1 MNYPP
6 LVVTP
11 PATVRLFQKKVLI
24 ALPWYK
30 SVSPITAFCVV
41 QLADKRRTS
50 TALNFD
56 DAFVVHSRNS
66 IADYFLKSDNEWL
79 LSIDDDMVVPFG
91 HAEWF
96 RTFTGW
102 SEFPE
107 KFAALNSLD
116 RLMSHGKTLV
126 GATYFGRHWHGVP
139 VFGEGN
145 NPTVAAEIRK
155 GPVDEC
161 RPTRWVG
168 TGCLLVHR
176 TVFEDIE
183 KKFPNLARG
192 ADKKR
197 GQWFTSSEHVAM
209 DAIRRT
215 REMLATGPM
224 TGEKSVKALEMLI
237 GAESDARAKA
247 SLGQGE
253 DVTFCKRAFEAGHQP
268 YVDFGLVCGHIGSAC
283 YGPFNTRPK

>member
-41 QLADKRRTS
+41 QLADKRRTA

-91 HAEWF
+91 HTEWF

-107 KFAALNSLD
+107 PFASFNALD
-116 RLMSHGKTLV
+116 RLLSHGKTLV

-215 REMLATGPM
+215 ADMLSAGPM
-224 TGEKSVKALEMLI
+224 DGLKAVKAYEMLI
-237 GAESDARAKA
+237 SAQSTAK
-247 SLGQGE
+247 SQSGLGQGE
-253 DVTFCKRAFEAGHQP
+253 DVTFSKRASESGHQP
-268 YVDFGLVCGHIGSAC
+268 FVDLGLVAGHIGSC
-283 YGPFNTRPK
+283 CFGPFNTRQK